1 MAARRMTEIG
11 DESKKRLLDAAEELF
26 QEKGFENTTVV
37 EIGLKAGISH
47 GSIPWHFGNKSG
59 ILFAVVSRLFDNSGI
74 TKNLDAGQ
82 LGFNA
87 VWKEQT
93 YFDGSDKFPLF
104 GAAFI
109 TEMERSESHRLEI
122 VGRHLSSRE
131 IFIDWITRSIAVDS
145 LHVKMPPGDIHEFW
159 VSASRGAVVQK
170 MLFRDDFDL
179 SAARRG
185 TGLALDGLLG
195 ATYFQNLDISL

>member
-1 MAARRMTEIG
+1 MTARRMTEIG
-11 DESKKRLLDAAEELF
+11 DESKQRLLDAAEELF

-87 VWKEQT
+87 IWKEQT

-122 VGRHLSSRE
+122 VGRHLMSRE
-131 IFIDWITRSIAVDS
+131 IFIDWTTRSIAMDS
-145 LHVKMPPGDIHEFW
+145 LHIKMPPGDIHEFW
-159 VSASRGAVVQK
+159 VSASRGSVLQK
-170 MLFRDDFDL
+170 MVLRDDFDL